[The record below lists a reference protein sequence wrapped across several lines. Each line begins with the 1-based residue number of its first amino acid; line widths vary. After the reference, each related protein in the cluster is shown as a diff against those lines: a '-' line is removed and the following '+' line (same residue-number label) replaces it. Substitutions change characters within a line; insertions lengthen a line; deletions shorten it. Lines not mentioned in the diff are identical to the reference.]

1 MFGKPKA
8 KVEHIPAK
16 DIVPIVADGMMS
28 TALVADGRM
37 LPVLIVDTSDR
48 PDIDEYI
55 RVHANAPSGDVRI
68 QWAHAPE
75 LSTVILLL
83 SFERPLVIQLRI
95 GFQLA
100 AHQGI
105 LVEQI
110 LAMGGFYLQAG
121 RDGDRLTTTMD
132 RQRVIVE
139 APDTGFRPVWDKIF
153 HKHTVKVLQERGLDR
168 TQAKRAANDAI
179 ALMRKTGE
187 FRMPKV
193 MPSSDKKI

>member
-8 KVEHIPAK
+8 RVEHIPA
-16 DIVPIVADGMMS
+16 DEIVRIVADGLVS
-28 TALVADGRM
+28 TAMVADGRM
-37 LPVLIVDTSDR
+37 LPVLIVDTSER

-55 RVHANAPSGDVRI
+55 RVHANAPMGDVRV

-75 LSTVILLL
+75 LNTVILLL
-83 SFERPLVIQLRI
+83 SFERPLVMQLRI
-95 GFQLA
+95 GFRLA

-121 RDGDRLTTTMD
+121 RDGDRLKTTMD
-132 RQRVIVE
+132 RQRIIME
-139 APDTGFRPVWDKIF
+139 APDTGFRPIWDKIF
-153 HKHTVKVLQERGLDR
+153 HKHTMTVLQERGLGR
-168 TQAKRAANDAI
+168 AQAKTAAHNAI

-187 FRMPKV
+187 FRMPN
-193 MPSSDKKI
+193 

>member
-8 KVEHIPAK
+8 RVEHFPEA
-16 DIVPIVADGMMS
+16 DIVRIVADGLVS
-28 TALVADGRM
+28 TAMVADGRM

-55 RVHANAPSGDVRI
+55 HVHANSSTGDVRV
-68 QWAHAPE
+68 QWAHVPAHN
-75 LSTVILLL
+75 TVILLL
-83 SFERPLVIQLRI
+83 SFERPLVMHLRI
-95 GFQLA
+95 GFRLE

-121 RDGDRLTTTMD
+121 REGDRLKTTMD
-132 RQRVIVE
+132 RQRIVME
-139 APDTGFRPVWDKIF
+139 APDTGFRPIWDKIF
-153 HKHTVKVLQERGLDR
+153 HKHTMKMLKERGLGR
-168 TQAKRAANDAI
+168 AQAKTAAHEAI

-187 FRMPKV
+187 FRMPT
-193 MPSSDKKI
+193 MRHGGD